1 MKSTIKNPWWF
12 ILKNPWFYFLLYF
25 MVVLITIAWFAPKSV
40 KKIINLKKQETE
52 INKKI
57 ERKSNKKINLNESTY
72 FSTRYSADTNDEE
85 KIITTAGIICILG
98 NGNIIHV
105 TMTAENVDGRMKET
119 EETVN
124 FLIKHQDE
132 IFDDLIRTI
141 VEAGQRSLDT
151 EPKKEKS
158 PQPQNEGVIKKKV

>member
-1 MKSTIKNPWWF
+1 
-12 ILKNPWFYFLLYF
+12 
-25 MVVLITIAWFAPKSV
+25 
-40 KKIINLKKQETE
+40 
-52 INKKI
+52 
-57 ERKSNKKINLNESTY
+57 
-72 FSTRYSADTNDEE
+72 
-85 KIITTAGIICILG
+85 
-98 NGNIIHV
+98 
-105 TMTAENVDGRMKET
+105 MTAENVDGRMKET

-141 VEAGQRSLDT
+141 VEAGQRYLDT

>member
-1 MKSTIKNPWWF
+1 MRNTIKNPWWF

-25 MVVLITIAWFAPKSV
+25 IAVLMAIAWFTPKSV
-40 KKIINLKKQETE
+40 KKIINLTKQETE

-57 ERKSNKKINLNESTY
+57 ERKSNENESTY
-72 FSTRYSADTNDEE
+72 FSTGYSANTNDEE

-141 VEAGQRSLDT
+141 VEAGQRYLDT

>member
-1 MKSTIKNPWWF
+1 M
-12 ILKNPWFYFLLYF
+12 LKNPWFYFFIYF
-25 MVVLITIAWFAPKSV
+25 IAVFVAIAWFAPKSV
-40 KKIINLKKQETE
+40 KKIINLTKQEKE
-52 INKKI
+52 
-57 ERKSNKKINLNESTY
+57 KINLNESTY
-72 FSTRYSADTNDEE
+72 FSTGYSADTNDEE

-98 NGNIIHV
+98 NGNIVHV

-119 EETVN
+119 EGTVD
-124 FLIKHQDE
+124 FIIKHQDE

-141 VEAGQRSLDT
+141 VEAGQRYLDT

>member
-1 MKSTIKNPWWF
+1 MRNTIKNPWWF

-25 MVVLITIAWFAPKSV
+25 IAVLMAIAWFTPKSV
-40 KKIINLKKQETE
+40 KKIINLTKQETE

-57 ERKSNKKINLNESTY
+57 ERKSNENESTY
-72 FSTRYSADTNDEE
+72 FSTGYSANTNDEE

-98 NGNIIHV
+98 NGNIVHV

-141 VEAGQRSLDT
+141 VEAGQRYLDT

-158 PQPQNEGVIKKKV
+158 PQPQNKGAIKKKV

>member
-1 MKSTIKNPWWF
+1 MRNTIKNPWWF
-12 ILKNPWFYFLLYF
+12 MLKNPWFYFFIYF
-25 MVVLITIAWFAPKSV
+25 IAVFVAIAWFAPKSV
-40 KKIINLKKQETE
+40 KKIINLTKQEKE
-52 INKKI
+52 
-57 ERKSNKKINLNESTY
+57 KINLNESTY
-72 FSTRYSADTNDEE
+72 FSTGYSADTNDEE

-98 NGNIIHV
+98 NGNIVHV

-119 EETVN
+119 EGTVD
-124 FLIKHQDE
+124 FIIKHQDE

-141 VEAGQRSLDT
+141 VEAGQRYLDT

>member
-1 MKSTIKNPWWF
+1 MRNTIKNPWWF
-12 ILKNPWFYFLLYF
+12 MLKNPWFYFFIYF
-25 MVVLITIAWFAPKSV
+25 IAVFVAIAWFAPKSV
-40 KKIINLKKQETE
+40 KKIINLTKQEKE
-52 INKKI
+52 
-57 ERKSNKKINLNESTY
+57 KINLNESTY
-72 FSTRYSADTNDEE
+72 FSTGYSADTNDEE
-85 KIITTAGIICILG
+85 KTITTAGIICILG
-98 NGNIIHV
+98 NGNIVHV

-141 VEAGQRSLDT
+141 VEAGQRYLDT

>member
-40 KKIINLKKQETE
+40 KKIINLTKQEKE
-52 INKKI
+52 
-57 ERKSNKKINLNESTY
+57 KINLNESTY
-72 FSTRYSADTNDEE
+72 FSTGYSADTNDEE

-98 NGNIIHV
+98 NGNIVHV

-119 EETVN
+119 EGTVD
-124 FLIKHQDE
+124 FIIKHQDE

-141 VEAGQRSLDT
+141 VEAGQRYLDT